1 MEIKLKKNTD
11 PQILHFPKTSWKNFM
26 SNIACLCL
34 NTISLKILILIG
46 AFTTAGWV
54 IICSIK
60 YNKHITQKLIYHTIF
75 KEAYT

>member
-1 MEIKLKKNTD
+1 
-11 PQILHFPKTSWKNFM
+11 M

-60 YNKHITQKLIYHTIF
+60 YNKHITQKLIYNTIF